1 MGYNN
6 TVQNRSNERITEFFL
21 YSNSYSNDQQ
31 RNKCKTYVERVR
43 TWSIS
48 KVRML
53 SLPLKENN
61 YNFGGTQMRCIYTK
75 FKGLYFKIHYIFLC
89 SNDPLRKKD
98 DWTQPAQACIFDKN
112 TTHSR

>member
-48 KVRML
+48 KVMML

-61 YNFGGTQMRCIYTK
+61 YNSESPNLRQNVILWRDSNEVYLYKIQRIIFQNT
-75 FKGLYFKIHYIFLC
+75 LYFFMQRRSPSQKG
-89 SNDPLRKKD
+89 
-98 DWTQPAQACIFDKN
+98 
-112 TTHSR
+112 